1 MAELTQK
8 ERLQPSLLDRLIDDD
23 PGMQQESR
31 EQRVLSMTR
40 LHDLVLRDLAWL
52 LNCESFEN
60 LESLDEVPEV
70 RRSVLNYGIPA
81 LSGTTLSGTDLPKL
95 ERRVCEAINTFEPRI
110 LKESLVV
117 RAAASES
124 EMSRKS
130 LTLEI
135 EGELWA
141 QPIPMR
147 LFLRTEV
154 DLDTGNV
161 TVREQKKS

>member
-8 ERLQPSLLDRLIDDD
+8 ERLQPSLLDRLVDDE
-23 PGMQQESR
+23 PGSRQESR
-31 EQRVLSMTR
+31 EARVLSMQR
-40 LHDLVLRDLAWL
+40 LRELVLRDLAWL

-60 LESLDEVPEV
+60 LQDLDDHPHV
-70 RRSVLNYGIPA
+70 RTSVLNYGIPA
-81 LSGTTLSGTDLPKL
+81 LSGNTLSGTNLSRL
-95 ERRVCEAINTFEPRI
+95 ERRVADAIRAFEPRI
-110 LKESLVV
+110 LRDSLIV
-117 RAAASES
+117 RATASDS

-130 LTLEI
+130 LSIEI

-141 QPIPMR
+141 QPIPLR

-161 TVREQKKS
+161 SIREQK